1 MNSLLNRWLPAVT
14 LLTWSAVLIHAHLS
28 GRVVA
33 LLAPA
38 FRGGVLV
45 AGLGLA
51 LVGLVFL
58 CTPQN
63 VACCAGERCGHA
75 FAKAPAGRLLTFLV
89 LLLPISLSAVVSPD
103 QFSKTLVENRGIVT
117 DATQLG
123 RKPELVR
130 PVEMPLPQEK
140 PSEAVPA
147 GDPAAAAS
155 GVVAA
160 PPAPSG
166 GPAGPGVQTAP
177 PTDYLQRTPEG
188 LIVAEVLDLL
198 YAAQDNTLRQ
208 DFEGKRVELVGQLMP
223 EKSKAASEAAPVQGA
238 KRFKAVRMFMTC
250 CAADA
255 RPVATLVEAD
265 ALPELPEMS
274 WIKVVGTSTFPM
286 ENGRRISVLKAEKI
300 SKTEP
305 PAESMIY

>member
-1 MNSLLNRWLPAVT
+1 MNSLLNRWLPAFT
-14 LLTWSAVLIHAHLS
+14 LLTWASVLIHAHFT
-28 GRVVA
+28 GRTVA

-38 FRGGVLV
+38 FRGGVLW
-45 AGLGLA
+45 AGVGLA
-51 LVGLVFL
+51 VVGLVFV

-63 VACCAGERCGHA
+63 IACCAGERCGHA
-75 FAKAPAGRLLTFLV
+75 FAKAPAGRFLTFLV

-123 RKPELVR
+123 RKPVIV
-130 PVEMPLPQEK
+130 PPAAMPLPQEK
-140 PSEAVPA
+140 PAGAELPAPGVAVSAP
-147 GDPAAAAS
+147 PAAAEPQN
-155 GVVAA
+155 AA
-160 PPAPSG
+160 APATQPPAPG
-166 GPAGPGVQTAP
+166 
-177 PTDYLQRTPEG
+177 PTDYLQKTPEG
-188 LIVAEVLDLL
+188 LIIAEVLDLL
-198 YAAQDNTLRQ
+198 YAAQDNAMRK

-223 EKSKAASEAAPVQGA
+223 DKTKAAPDAAPVQGG

-286 ENGRRISVLKAEKI
+286 ENGRRISILKAEKVT
-300 SKTEP
+300 KTEP

>member
-89 LLLPISLSAVVSPD
+89 LLLPISLGREMHLLSD
-103 QFSKTLVENRGIVT
+103 RGPGPV
-117 DATQLG
+117 DRQMLG
-123 RKPELVR
+123 REGGRGMNHHDTSAIGQWLNRDSTQMETLLSSRIQIQQTKGKIQPGL
-130 PVEMPLPQEK
+130 
-140 PSEAVPA
+140 
-147 GDPAAAAS
+147 
-155 GVVAA
+155 GVFC
-160 PPAPSG
+160 
-166 GPAGPGVQTAP
+166 
-177 PTDYLQRTPEG
+177 
-188 LIVAEVLDLL
+188 
-198 YAAQDNTLRQ
+198 RQ
-208 DFEGKRVELVGQLMP
+208 L
-223 EKSKAASEAAPVQGA
+223 
-238 KRFKAVRMFMTC
+238 
-250 CAADA
+250 
-255 RPVATLVEAD
+255 
-265 ALPELPEMS
+265 
-274 WIKVVGTSTFPM
+274 
-286 ENGRRISVLKAEKI
+286 
-300 SKTEP
+300 
-305 PAESMIY
+305 